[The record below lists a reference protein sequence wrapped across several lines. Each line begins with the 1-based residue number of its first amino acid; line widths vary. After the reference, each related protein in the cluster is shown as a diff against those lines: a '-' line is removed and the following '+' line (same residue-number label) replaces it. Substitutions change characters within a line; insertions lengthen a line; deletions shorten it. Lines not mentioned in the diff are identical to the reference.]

1 MRHLIHYRSRQ
12 MIRCAYAV
20 VGAIMLFL
28 APVAGNSVQIT
39 SAISVNGASI
49 SDFDIDQ
56 RVRMLRALGIPGN
69 LRQVAEDALINDR
82 LFLQEAERM
91 GISVT
96 GEMTRN
102 GLEEYAGRRNQSAD
116 AFIRFMNSRGVSR
129 DTINEF
135 IRAGLAWRAVV
146 NRRFTGRALEISD
159 DEIDRA
165 LALRGSDRREQI
177 LLSEIAMSYRP
188 ATRERVIGI
197 ANSIVNAVRSAGDFA
212 EAARSLSESE
222 SAGKGGAIGWVS
234 VDGLPGN
241 SRARLSSAPVGTAVG
256 PVVTDRA
263 VFVFFKR
270 AAREVEVGGRSFES
284 DHATLR
290 IYGDGQA
297 DAMRRANAVMKRVD
311 TCNDLLA
318 ESRIYP
324 KGSYFRQTT
333 RPQDTLEELKAPLEL
348 LDAGETTL
356 LPPSGSS
363 TSSIV
368 ILMLCE
374 RKPVLDPEDRRTVL
388 QSLRSEKIEEL
399 AQNLIT
405 NLRASAIIT
414 R

>member
-1 MRHLIHYRSRQ
+1 M
-12 MIRCAYAV
+12 
-20 VGAIMLFL
+20 
-28 APVAGNSVQIT
+28 
-39 SAISVNGASI
+39 
-49 SDFDIDQ
+49 
-56 RVRMLRALGIPGN
+56 
-69 LRQVAEDALINDR
+69 
-82 LFLQEAERM
+82 
-91 GISVT
+91 
-96 GEMTRN
+96 
-102 GLEEYAGRRNQSAD
+102 
-116 AFIRFMNSRGVSR
+116 
-129 DTINEF
+129 
-135 IRAGLAWRAVV
+135 
-146 NRRFTGRALEISD
+146 
-159 DEIDRA
+159 
-165 LALRGSDRREQI
+165 
-177 LLSEIAMSYRP
+177 
-188 ATRERVIGI
+188 
-197 ANSIVNAVRSAGDFA
+197 
-212 EAARSLSESE
+212 
-222 SAGKGGAIGWVS
+222 
-234 VDGLPGN
+234 
-241 SRARLSSAPVGTAVG
+241 SSAPVGTAVG